1 MCHNIAMSATKS
13 FSASLTPGENPG
25 EVVMAAID
33 AAGAFAETAELSPG
47 MAARLT
53 ITVEELVANA
63 LEHGSAGEVTLE
75 LADHADRIALTLT
88 DSGIAFDPRATI
100 ADDLPD
106 PETGGGVGLSLVK
119 AWSRIEGYARE
130 GGSNR
135 LELSLPKER

>member
-1 MCHNIAMSATKS
+1 MSTTVS
-13 FSASLTPGENPG
+13 FSASQTPGEKVG
-25 EVVMAAID
+25 DVVMAMI
-33 AAGAFAETAELSPG
+33 GASDDFAEVVSLSPG

-63 LEHGSAGEVTLE
+63 LEHGGAGDITLE
-75 LADHADRIALTLT
+75 LADHPDRIDLILL
-88 DSGIAFDPRATI
+88 DNGVAFDPRKAS
-100 ADDLPD
+100 AADLPD

-119 AWSRIEGYARE
+119 AWSRIESYARE